1 VDRRARIK
9 WIIMASDEQRP
20 VDPRVSAY
28 AKTMAS
34 APKDGKRV
42 APFEPPRI
50 RSAKNAAEADSP
62 QRPLPGR
69 SRPEPAAPQ
78 APEAPLP
85 PQEPRSDSAPGF
97 LKKTSEEP
105 ERKSLRGENNYRKV
119 AKFLILVGKDEAAK
133 ILAKL
138 DPEQVERVTR
148 EISTIS
154 RVENAEAEVLL
165 AEFRSLLGGG
175 EGASPGSG
183 GVSAARGLLR
193 AAFGKE
199 KGDAFLVRAVPE
211 AAENPFGFLEDFE
224 GDQIAL
230 LLKGESPAAAA
241 LILSRLEPKTAA
253 AAINKLEPTQR
264 LETLKRI
271 AKLGKV
277 APEVLERT
285 AAALREKA
293 RSVGRETT
301 KVVDGRAALAEILK
315 RTDASV
321 GDRLLDELREA
332 DPELGMDIKDRL
344 FTLDDIVKVED
355 RAVQEKLRTLSDK
368 DIALL
373 LKGRRPAFVEKIL
386 SNVTAA
392 RRTIIA
398 EEREL
403 LGPVPRS
410 EADEAAG
417 AFLRYFRQGREE
429 GRIVLMDDSD
439 IVT

>member
-1 VDRRARIK
+1 
-9 WIIMASDEQRP
+9 MASDEQRP

-34 APKDGKRV
+34 KPKGEKRAV
-42 APFEPPRI
+42 PFNPPRI
-50 RSAKNAAEADSP
+50 SSAKAEAEKAPTPVAADP
-62 QRPLPGR
+62 RPAPPAPR
-69 SRPEPAAPQ
+69 TPAA
-78 APEAPLP
+78 
-85 PQEPRSDSAPGF
+85 SAPDAPPGF
-97 LKKTSEEP
+97 IKTAVEP
-105 ERKSLRGENNYRKV
+105 ERKPLRGENNYRKV
-119 AKFLILVGKDEAAK
+119 AKFLILVGKEEASR
-133 ILAKL
+133 IMAKL

-165 AEFRSLLGGG
+165 AEFRSLLGNGEGG
-175 EGASPGSG
+175 EPGSG
-183 GVSAARGLLR
+183 GVAAARGLLR
-193 AAFGKE
+193 AAFGRE
-199 KGDAFLVRAVPE
+199 KGDAYLKRAVPE
-211 AAENPFGFLEDFE
+211 SAENPFEFLEDFE

-230 LLKGESPAAAA
+230 LLKDESPAAAS

-253 AAINKLEPTQR
+253 AAINKLESSMR

-277 APEVLERT
+277 APEVIERT

-293 RSVGRETT
+293 RSIGRETA

-315 RTDASV
+315 RADASV
-321 GDRLLDELREA
+321 GDRLLDELREV
-332 DPELGMDIKDRL
+332 DPELGTDIKDRL

-355 RAVQEKLRTLSDK
+355 RAVQEKLRTLGDK

-373 LKGRRPAFVEKIL
+373 LKGRRPSFVEKIL

-392 RRTIIA
+392 RRAIIA

-417 AFLRYFRQGREE
+417 AFLGYFRQGREE

-439 IVT
+439 VVV